1 MPIALTLLC
10 LACVAVQIVADRS
23 AWPRVRAVAKLG
35 ASSCFVALA
44 VALGADQS
52 AYGRLVLGA
61 LLLGWLGDALLL
73 SRRTP
78 VFMAGLGAFLLA
90 HALYAAAFAGAAPD
104 LQAMAIA
111 AAVAAAMGAWALRWL
126 WPLVPGRLRWPV
138 VAYVGV
144 ILAMCV
150 TAAGHA
156 AGTGRWGVLAG
167 ALLFAVSDV
176 AVARD
181 RFIARTHANHLWGWP
196 TYFGAQLVLAWSVV
210 GVATVDRW

>member
-10 LACVAVQIVADRS
+10 LACVAVQIVADRR
-23 AWPRVRAVAKLG
+23 AWPRLRAVAKLG

-44 VALGADQS
+44 IVLGAEQS

-61 LLLGWLGDALLL
+61 LVLGWLGDALLL

-104 LQAMAIA
+104 TPAMAIA
-111 AAVAAAMGAWALRWL
+111 AAVALLAGAWAMRWL

-138 VAYVGV
+138 LAYVV
-144 ILAMCV
+144 IILAMCV

-156 AGTGRWGVLAG
+156 AGTGRWSVLAG
-167 ALLFAVSDV
+167 ALLFAVSDI

-210 GVATVDRW
+210 GVTAAGWW